1 MNTILGKIESVDSF
15 DELGNLLQSK
25 DLIKDVHDFIHKINT
40 FNNVDSDDNIDDDT
54 DGDESDNYQQTIKKQ
69 KITRTI
75 NVRESR
81 LFLIAYMISRFPQDT
96 FGSIG
101 QPNEEGIEIE
111 YSVLENGVHSRA
123 VELIEYSKTLTSDI
137 SEEVVSVF
145 TQLFQDFVKVFNIW
159 KIEDQDKLK
168 TSLIHEYHQLSVN
181 IMNEMDRMQE
191 PAASGAGS
199 ASANASSAADE
210 VQQHNQL
217 TEERI
222 QVLEQCKESLLE
234 TALLLGGPQ
243 FVDEIGQYSPVVID
257 VEELCKAYGN
267 AFWDVLGEEYGQKK
281 YDKIFVVL
289 ENILKLFESI
299 YDDDGAVGPAV
310 QEINTRRRNCLAEIK
325 EKLDIDFIR
334 QRLEHNI
341 YSTEEMYNLCKFI
354 ILKSKAL
361 IAPQFDDNIETISKH
376 LEEENFLPLFLREI
390 SMILQITVS
399 DTISVR
405 KAIRVDSPQP
415 NGQESA

>member
-54 DGDESDNYQQTIKKQ
+54 YDDEAAGNYQATKKQ
-69 KITRTI
+69 KITRTV

-145 TQLFQDFVKVFNIW
+145 TQLFQDFVKIFNIW

-181 IMNEMDRMQE
+181 IMNETDRMQE
-191 PAASGAGS
+191 PAASASGA
-199 ASANASSAADE
+199 AADE

-310 QEINTRRRNCLAEIK
+310 QEINTRRRNCLSEIK

-341 YSTEEMYNLCKFI
+341 YSNEEMYNLCKFI

-405 KAIRVDSPQP
+405 KAIQVDIPQP
-415 NGQESA
+415 NGQEST

>member
-54 DGDESDNYQQTIKKQ
+54 YDDEAAGNYQATKKQ
-69 KITRTI
+69 KITRTV

-123 VELIEYSKTLTSDI
+123 VELIEYS
-137 SEEVVSVF
+137 
-145 TQLFQDFVKVFNIW
+145 IW

-181 IMNEMDRMQE
+181 IMNETDRMQE
-191 PAASGAGS
+191 PAASGSGA
-199 ASANASSAADE
+199 AADE

-310 QEINTRRRNCLAEIK
+310 QEINTRRRNCLSEIK

-341 YSTEEMYNLCKFI
+341 YSNEEMYNLCKFI

-405 KAIRVDSPQP
+405 KAIQVDIPQP
-415 NGQESA
+415 NGQEST